1 MKKISIIALLL
12 LSINSYANNDQ
23 MESLLKEIQK
33 NFGSQQYAIQLGSY
47 LHNKSDKERLII
59 KEALRHAYITSS
71 QNRNNAM
78 EMMVDSSLIDLKE
91 KKEIENQLNTYE
103 QIVGEFKNNVSN
115 VKTDQ
120 SYTGYRCDG
129 VESRLTDMNAIVPF
143 KRNLRISDVSAY
155 QDFLQFLNRSD
166 IVITH
171 VPSANS
177 VINYVRTNTRIKFIN
192 LEEKIIANNA
202 TATSMYSS
210 VTNGRRTYLMFP
222 YKFSIEDHENLADL
236 TARQYAYFALN
247 LKLTNRLNAEIYK
260 AFNRIYKRN
269 AALCIY
275 EKG

>member
-103 QIVGEFKNNVSN
+103 QIVGEFKNNVSS

-129 VESRLTDMNAIVPF
+129 VESKLTDMNAIVPF

-236 TARQYAYFALN
+236 TARQYGYFALN

>member
-103 QIVGEFKNNVSN
+103 QIVGEFKNNVSS

-129 VESRLTDMNAIVPF
+129 VESKLTDMNAIVPF

-210 VTNGRRTYLMFP
+210 VINGRRTYLMFP

-236 TARQYAYFALN
+236 TARQYGYFALN

>member
-12 LSINSYANNDQ
+12 LSINSYANNNQ
-23 MESLLKEIQK
+23 MESLLKEIQQ
-33 NFGSQQYAIQLGSY
+33 NFGSQQYAIQLGNY
-47 LHNKSDKERLII
+47 LHNKSDKERLIV

-91 KKEIENQLNTYE
+91 KKEIENQLKTYE
-103 QIVGEFKNNVSN
+103 QIVREFKNNVSS

-166 IVITH
+166 IVIIH

-236 TARQYAYFALN
+236 TARQYGYFALN